1 MRTLHANRSP
11 LRSRQVFA
19 RARLA
24 VLRAEVAQILQTF
37 PELQVEMR
45 RPPHRTVSR
54 SRWPDDGR
62 LDHTRY
68 VDARR
73 PAH

>member
-11 LRSRQVFA
+11 LRSRQAFA

-24 VLRAEVAQILQTF
+24 VLRAEVAQILRTF
-37 PELQVEMR
+37 PDLQAEMR
-45 RPPHRTVSR
+45 RPPRRTVSR
-54 SRWPDDGR
+54 SRRPDDDR

-68 VDARR
+68 VDASRT
-73 PAH
+73 AH